1 MGWKEYSDKL
11 KEWYGYSEAKNQDDI
26 IIDIYNSQRL
36 AGSYKMSHTDPW
48 CHATVS
54 AAAYASGNAGSVPNT
69 CYCPTG
75 IQTFKQWGRWTGRQA
90 DTYNPQPGDIVYYDW
105 NHDQISDHVGTVIAR
120 NGNML
125 VVREG
130 NRNDMLCDRQIDVN
144 SSYIMGYGIPRW
156 DEAVKETVTD
166 NPAGTTGNHTKPSVD
181 TGYWIARVQAECN
194 KQGFSS
200 QKVDG
205 IAGKNTLAGCPMI
218 RKGAKGNLT
227 ALVQE
232 KLNATG
238 YDCGKVDGIFGSG
251 TEKAV
256 KNLQK
261 AHGLVQDG
269 IVGKRTWRIL
279 LGM

>member
-1 MGWKEYSDKL
+1 
-11 KEWYGYSEAKNQDDI
+11 
-26 IIDIYNSQRL
+26 
-36 AGSYKMSHTDPW
+36 
-48 CHATVS
+48 
-54 AAAYASGNAGSVPNT
+54 
-69 CYCPTG
+69 
-75 IQTFKQWGRWTGRQA
+75 
-90 DTYNPQPGDIVYYDW
+90 
-105 NHDQISDHVGTVIAR
+105 
-120 NGNML
+120 
-125 VVREG
+125 
-130 NRNDMLCDRQIDVN
+130 MLCDRQIDVN
-144 SSYIMGYGIPRW
+144 STYIMGYGIPRW
-156 DEAVKETVTD
+156 DEAAKETDTI
-166 NPAGTTGNHTKPSVD
+166 NLAGTTGNHANPSVD
-181 TGYWIARVQAECN
+181 TGSWIERVQTECN

-205 IAGKNTLAGCPMI
+205 IAGKNTLAGCPTI

-227 ALVQE
+227 ALAQE

-238 YDCGKVDGIFGSG
+238 YDCGNVDGIFGSG